1 MKETGEEDAH
11 RSKRCRALFRRL
23 RALGS
28 RGEAP
33 GKDDVG
39 KAPRGEN
46 PDRRR
51 GGSTRRDA
59 RERRDGERARERR
72 ACAWSRSGAVAVLV
86 AVAVVF
92 GTTADA
98 GRREEEATR
107 LDAGDPA
114 IRRTVAVREEREFY
128 FDVRTSGADVV
139 VELKRETGIPIVYL
153 EKGNASTSWSRLV
166 DGFAVAGESN
176 KWSDFPLRGTAS
188 YGAYGYMSD
197 HRTMKI
203 VGADEGRYWLKITN
217 VQEVSRATGA
227 VTYSDPA
234 TFELKVRSTDDGVTR
249 APLCAWDCSGLGT
262 CELSGSS
269 SGDNTRC
276 VCDAAATIHGAAPF
290 GSTCGDEYVDY
301 ATLSSTFETNRV
313 PEGRFFYTSHNL
325 WARVPGVRER
335 GADVTVYWDGGG
347 DPLFLIK
354 VGAPP
359 TLIDYDAQIG
369 NLRPGA
375 NTKTIRTVLPGTVYY
390 FGVFNRKL
398 GTTSACAFR
407 IAIGTGSDVGGMK
420 APTIVSMALVL
431 LVGISFC
438 FIVAVIKRFFYRRY
452 MRQFREQRVQQLS
465 MEELAR
471 RRDSAQSAGTP
482 QDVIEGLEVIEYQH
496 ALKDS
501 ILSGQDPT
509 CTICLE
515 DYTQGEKLRLFPHCK
530 HVFHQECADLWLHT
544 SSTCPNCRCS
554 VVSNDEEANA
564 PAPSSEAPQAPM
576 TPMSPGVRVELVTF
590 PMFAASNAAAPPRVT
605 FVQPPHSAHA
615 NGERDYDNYYPN
627 V

>member
-1 MKETGEEDAH
+1 M
-11 RSKRCRALFRRL
+11 
-23 RALGS
+23 
-28 RGEAP
+28 
-33 GKDDVG
+33 
-39 KAPRGEN
+39 
-46 PDRRR
+46 
-51 GGSTRRDA
+51 
-59 RERRDGERARERR
+59 
-72 ACAWSRSGAVAVLV
+72 
-86 AVAVVF
+86 
-92 GTTADA
+92 
-98 GRREEEATR
+98 
-107 LDAGDPA
+107 
-114 IRRTVAVREEREFY
+114 
-128 FDVRTSGADVV
+128 
-139 VELKRETGIPIVYL
+139 
-153 EKGNASTSWSRLV
+153 
-166 DGFAVAGESN
+166 
-176 KWSDFPLRGTAS
+176 
-188 YGAYGYMSD
+188 
-197 HRTMKI
+197 
-203 VGADEGRYWLKITN
+203 
-217 VQEVSRATGA
+217 
-227 VTYSDPA
+227 
-234 TFELKVRSTDDGVTR
+234 
-249 APLCAWDCSGLGT
+249 
-262 CELSGSS
+262 
-269 SGDNTRC
+269 
-276 VCDAAATIHGAAPF
+276 
-290 GSTCGDEYVDY
+290 
-301 ATLSSTFETNRV
+301 
-313 PEGRFFYTSHNL
+313 
-325 WARVPGVRER
+325 RER

-398 GTTSACAFR
+398 GTRSACAFR
-407 IAIGTGSDVGGMK
+407 IAIGTGSDVGGIK

-515 DYTQGEKLRLFPHCK
+515 DYKQGEKLRLFPHCK

-564 PAPSSEAPQAPM
+564 PAPPSEAPQAPM

-590 PMFAASNAAAPPRVT
+590 PMFATSNAAAPPRVT
-605 FVQPPHSAHA
+605 FVQPPHSARA